1 MKRWP
6 QRSAHI
12 FSGPE
17 ASPFSTVSPHSVCYG
32 RVPPATKDFPADAMG
47 KSVMS
52 SASKPEAV
60 STGRHFVSKCTAVK
74 PGKDMGQKG
83 QAGQQLVDEWEGR
96 KGFLLSIGRV
106 GPPTS
111 RMWFLS

>member
-1 MKRWP
+1 
-6 QRSAHI
+6 
-12 FSGPE
+12 
-17 ASPFSTVSPHSVCYG
+17 
-32 RVPPATKDFPADAMG
+32 MG
-47 KSVMS
+47 KPVKF

-60 STGRHFVSKCTAVK
+60 SKGRHFVSKCTAAK

-83 QAGQQLVDEWEGR
+83 QASQQLVDEWEGK
-96 KGFLLSIGRV
+96 KGFFLSIGRV